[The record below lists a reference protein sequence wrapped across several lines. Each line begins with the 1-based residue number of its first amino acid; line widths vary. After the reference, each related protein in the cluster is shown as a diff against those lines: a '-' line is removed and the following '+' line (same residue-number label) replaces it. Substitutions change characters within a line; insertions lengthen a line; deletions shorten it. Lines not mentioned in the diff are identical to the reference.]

1 MRHDRRFIWSCLLDL
16 TCRLRHSG
24 DIKQPIEKALQLR
37 EADLS
42 ISQPVSP
49 QTENIGSGFPIVE
62 KQRCLVPPP
71 TRKGSRNIIS
81 AHARSENGVRSFS
94 SRYPESPGAI
104 LGPKRQLK
112 ERCEPILGHGRRSLS
127 RSGFDSGRLIEGSGR
142 GTHPHGR
149 SKADSSGFSYHSVS
163 CPQSSVRQL

>member
-1 MRHDRRFIWSCLLDL
+1 MRHDKRFIWSCLLDL
-16 TCRLRHSG
+16 TCRLRHPG

-94 SRYPESPGAI
+94 SRYPEST
-104 LGPKRQLK
+104 GPLLEPKGELK
-112 ERCEPILGHGRRSLS
+112 ERCKTLLGYGRRSIS
-127 RSGFDSGRLIEGSGR
+127 WSGLDSGRLVEGSGR
-142 GTHPHGR
+142 GTHPHER
-149 SKADSSGFSYHSVS
+149 SKADSGGFSYHSAS
-163 CPQSSVRQL
+163 CP